1 VAAGCATLQPSGGW
15 KMSIRGVGRCAFAV
29 ICVIGLA
36 GCTAAVPAK
45 NSAEPAAG
53 TCRSAVKTGELPDW
67 ARGGFSPGTSVP
79 YVLGDGGDIVAVLLG
94 DPLHAPPLPGKESK
108 ILWVARVGT
117 DSAPTGLAIE
127 ARLANSDLVVTREVA
142 NGPGPSIVD
151 LPRAGCWNLSL
162 SWAGHKDALAI
173 VYQAA

>member
-1 VAAGCATLQPSGGW
+1 ML
-15 KMSIRGVGRCAFAV
+15 IRGVGRCVFAV

-36 GCTAAVPAK
+36 GCTASAPDN
-45 NSAEPAAG
+45 NSARPSEPAAG
-53 TCRSAVKTGELPDW
+53 VCRSAVKTGALPDW
-67 ARGGFSPGTSVP
+67 ARSGFSPGASVP
-79 YVLGDGGDIVAVLLG
+79 YVLGDRGDIVAVLLG

-151 LPRAGCWNLSL
+151 LPQAGCWNLSL